1 MMLKKLKELVQVST
15 VEETQNEQ
23 NTKLIHLD
31 ERQRKQTYHES
42 GFRDSTR
49 NFGDRVALNIC
60 LQAIYAKFQNE
71 EKENELKQQKYNEP
85 YLIEKSE
92 KETEIKTK
100 NVVIDNLNEK
110 IITREKRIEEL
121 QHEVVDIPN
130 NPEKYGIQAKKGA
143 SVKFWIGVVLLLPI
157 TLYLFTFYVSTSY
170 SAFFKQFSLGDGL
183 MQSILDAN
191 AFSKAWKDGPVE
203 GMFVSFIPFVFMGLG
218 FLIHM
223 FGEVK
228 SLGNTIKT
236 VSLFVITFIFD
247 VILAYQIESN
257 LYELTRSIN
266 SEDFSLSIAFQ
277 KVAFWG
283 IIFAG
288 FIVYII
294 WGLVF
299 DFVMKEHKEKDKIKM
314 AIEERTNKITIEKE
328 NLQQLDNDL
337 HKLKENI
344 QNLKG
349 KIDQLNK
356 MINGII
362 IPVKEYQLYASEYM
376 QGWITSIN
384 QNLHGSFTKKQD
396 LIQGCNEAYHMHV
409 NEMGSNTEYQHKIFL
424 SQS

>member
-1 MMLKKLKELVQVST
+1 MLRKLKELVQTT
-15 VEETQNEQ
+15 VVEKPQREQ
-23 NTKLIHLD
+23 NSKLIHLD
-31 ERQRKQTYHES
+31 ERHRKQTYHES

-49 NFGDRVALNIC
+49 NFGDKIALNIC

-71 EKENELKQQKYNEP
+71 EKDNELKQQKYNDP
-85 YLIEKSE
+85 YLLEKSE

-100 NVVIDNLNEK
+100 TVVIDNLNEK
-110 IITREKRIEEL
+110 IIKRKDTVKSL
-121 QHEVVDIPN
+121 KHEIVDLPN
-130 NPEKYGIQAKKGA
+130 NPEKYGINAKKGA
-143 SVKFWIGVVLLLPI
+143 SVKFWIGIVLLFPI
-157 TLYLFTFYVSTSY
+157 SLYLITFYVSTSY

-191 AFSKAWKDGPVE
+191 AFSKAWEDGPVE
-203 GMFVSFIPFVFMGLG
+203 GMFVTFIPFVFMGLG

-223 FGEVK
+223 FGEIK
-228 SLGNTIKT
+228 STSNTIKMAL
-236 VSLFVITFIFD
+236 LFLVTFVFD

-266 SEDFSLSIAFQ
+266 SEDFNLMLAFQ

-288 FIVYII
+288 FIVYVI

-314 AIEERTNKITIEKE
+314 AVDKRSKKIIIEQEGLTE
-328 NLQQLDNDL
+328 LDNNLYDL
-337 HKLKENI
+337 KEGIQKLKGNI
-344 QNLKG
+344 E
-349 KIDQLNK
+349 QLNK
-356 MINGII
+356 MIHGVI
-362 IPVKEYQLYASEYM
+362 IPVKEYQLYVSEYM

-384 QNLHGSFTKKQD
+384 QNLHGSVTKKQD
-396 LIQGCNEAYHMHV
+396 LIHECNETYNIHV
-409 NEMGSNTEYQHKIFL
+409 HEMGSNTDYQHKIFL